1 MRDDRLDS
9 RAAAGDAE
17 RDAVADAAQTGG
29 GFARLCAVVLL
40 PFAAGYFLS
49 YLFRAVNAVVAP
61 DIVREFQLG
70 AAALGVLTAA
80 YLLAFSAFQPV
91 LGVLLDRFGPRRVQ
105 ASLVGTAAAGA
116 LLFALARDATTLTIA
131 RALIGL
137 GFSGGLMASFKAVV
151 LWFPERRVP
160 LANSLVV
167 AFGALGVVAATRPA
181 DLLSQAVGWREM
193 FVGLALLTAAVAW
206 SILAVVPERP
216 GDHASAPVGRQIR
229 EVLSIYRDRVFWRLA
244 PLVCS
249 TAGGYIAVQT
259 LWVGN
264 WLRDVAVLSR
274 GAAAELMMAMA
285 IAFSIGMLVQGI
297 IADRLLKRGIG
308 VMATVIG
315 SLVPFFLCEL
325 GIVLEWTAAIWPLW
339 IVFGM
344 TGSVAVLAFPVLSE
358 HFGRALAGRAHTSLN
373 LLIFASAFG
382 VQAAVGA
389 VLELWPVTEGRY
401 AAEGY
406 SVALAALLMV
416 QLLSLVWYWYGGRS
430 ATRSAARHER

>member
-1 MRDDRLDS
+1 MQDS
-9 RAAAGDAE
+9 RPESHESAGGDATSDAIAAGK
-17 RDAVADAAQTGG
+17 ADTAGG

-61 DIVREFQLG
+61 DIVGEFQLG
-70 AAALGVLTAA
+70 ATALGVLTAA

-105 ASLVGTAAAGA
+105 AALVGTAAAGA
-116 LLFALARDATTLTIA
+116 LLFALARDAATLTVA

-137 GFSGGLMASFKAVV
+137 GFSGGLMASFKAIV

-181 DLLSQAVGWREM
+181 DLLSEAVGWRQM
-193 FVGLALLTAAVAW
+193 FMGLALVTAAVAW
-206 SILAVVPERP
+206 SILSVVPERP
-216 GDHASAPVGRQIR
+216 ADHVTHPLGRQIR
-229 EVLSIYRDRVFWRLA
+229 EVLHIYRDRVFWRLA

-264 WLRDVAVLSR
+264 WLRDVAGLSR

-285 IAFSIGMLVQGI
+285 LAFSVGMLAQGI
-297 IADRLLKRGIG
+297 IADRLIKRGIG

-325 GIVLEWTAAIWPLW
+325 GIVLGWTGAIWPLW
-339 IVFGM
+339 VIFGM
-344 TGSVAVLAFPVLSE
+344 TGSVAVLAFPVLSQ
-358 HFGRALAGRAHTSLN
+358 HFGRALAGRSHTSLN
-373 LLIFASAFG
+373 LLIFASAFAF
-382 VQAAVGA
+382 QAAIGA
-389 VLELWPVTEGRY
+389 VLELWPMSDGRY

-406 SVALAALLMV
+406 GVALATLLAIQV
-416 QLLSLVWYWYGGRS
+416 ASLAWYWYGGRS
-430 ATRSAARHER
+430 ATR